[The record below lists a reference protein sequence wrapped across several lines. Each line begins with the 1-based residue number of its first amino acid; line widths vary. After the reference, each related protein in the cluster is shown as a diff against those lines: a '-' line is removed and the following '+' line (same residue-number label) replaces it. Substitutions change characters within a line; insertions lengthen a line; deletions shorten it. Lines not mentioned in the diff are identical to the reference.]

1 MYLPLSLNSWL
12 VMIIGLV
19 FFIGGIYHGL
29 FYYDRVLSAGM
40 VASGIGF
47 LFLGLTEGF
56 SDPTPRGKLL
66 YRIAIISFIV
76 GIPILALAAWQMI
89 QYEW

>member
-1 MYLPLSLNSWL
+1 MTVTSLLL
-12 VMIIGLV
+12 V
-19 FFIGGIYHGL
+19 
-29 FYYDRVLSAGM
+29 
-40 VASGIGF
+40 
-47 LFLGLTEGF
+47 LGLTEGF

-76 GIPILALAAWQMI
+76 GIPILALAAWQWI

>member
-12 VMIIGLV
+12 VMLIGLV
-19 FFIGGIYHGL
+19 FLLGGIYHGL
-29 FYYDRVLSAGM
+29 FYRDRMLSAGM
-40 VASGIGF
+40 ITFGIGF

-76 GIPILALAAWQMI
+76 GIPILALEASQMI

>member
-1 MYLPLSLNSWL
+1 ML
-12 VMIIGLV
+12 IGLV
-19 FFIGGIYHGL
+19 FLLGGIYHGL
-29 FYYDRVLSAGM
+29 FYRDRMLSAGM
-40 VASGIGF
+40 VTFGVGF

-76 GIPILALAAWQMI
+76 GIPILALEAWQMI

>member
-12 VMIIGLV
+12 VMLVGLV
-19 FFIGGIYHGL
+19 FLLGGIYHGL
-29 FYYDRVLSAGM
+29 FYRDRMLSAGM
-40 VASGIGF
+40 VTFGVGF
-47 LFLGLTEGF
+47 LFLGLTDGF

-76 GIPILALAAWQMI
+76 GIPILALEAWQMI

>member
-12 VMIIGLV
+12 VMLIGLV
-19 FFIGGIYHGL
+19 FLLGGIYHGL
-29 FYYDRVLSAGM
+29 FYRDRMLSAGM
-40 VASGIGF
+40 VTFGVGF
-47 LFLGLTEGF
+47 LFLGLTDGF

-76 GIPILALAAWQMI
+76 GIPILALEAWQMI